1 VAVAKVDAG
10 VPLEKVCLLGCGI
23 STGWGAVWN
32 TAEVEAGATAAVFGL
47 GAVGLAVIEGLVH
60 AGAKRIIAVD
70 INPDKFEAAMKWGAT
85 DCVNP
90 KDCADPI
97 QVREREEE
105 EERGARSVRSV
116 RRRRRGGGGER
127 ERERERRVG
136 RGGER

>member
-1 VAVAKVDAG
+1 MDAG

-97 QVREREEE
+97 QVREERR
-105 EERGARSVRSV
+105 EERGE
-116 RRRRRGGGGER
+116 RRGRWRER
-127 ERERERRVG
+127 ERERERRRRPREG
-136 RGGER
+136 QETDGGGEAR